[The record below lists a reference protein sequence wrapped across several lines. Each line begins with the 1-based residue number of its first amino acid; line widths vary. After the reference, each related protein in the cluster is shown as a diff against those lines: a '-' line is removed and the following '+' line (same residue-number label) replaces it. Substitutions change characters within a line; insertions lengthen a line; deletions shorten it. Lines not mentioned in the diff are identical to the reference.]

1 MSPCCV
7 ELSYAYFAAWVHGR
21 PRVSK
26 EKLDAYGRRAS
37 DEDRARS
44 EPQRRYVPSRIA
56 KATLSH
62 HRTSNRPLLLNGK
75 PREEPAELTV
85 AELLL
90 RLEMPSRGIAVEL
103 NQQIVPRNRHAEQML
118 RDGDR
123 IEIVS
128 LVGGG

>member
-1 MSPCCV
+1 V
-7 ELSYAYFAAWVHGR
+7 N
-21 PRVSK
+21 
-26 EKLDAYGRRAS
+26 
-37 DEDRARS
+37 
-44 EPQRRYVPSRIA
+44 I
-56 KATLSH
+56 
-62 HRTSNRPLLLNGK
+62 LLNGT

-85 AELLL
+85 AQLLA

-103 NQQIVPRNRHAEQML
+103 NQQVVPRNRHAEQKL

>member
-1 MSPCCV
+1 MN
-7 ELSYAYFAAWVHGR
+7 
-21 PRVSK
+21 
-26 EKLDAYGRRAS
+26 
-37 DEDRARS
+37 
-44 EPQRRYVPSRIA
+44 I
-56 KATLSH
+56 
-62 HRTSNRPLLLNGK
+62 LLNGT

-85 AELLL
+85 SELLA

-103 NQQIVPRNRHAEQML
+103 NEQIVPKNRHSELKL

>member
-1 MSPCCV
+1 V
-7 ELSYAYFAAWVHGR
+7 N
-21 PRVSK
+21 
-26 EKLDAYGRRAS
+26 
-37 DEDRARS
+37 
-44 EPQRRYVPSRIA
+44 I
-56 KATLSH
+56 
-62 HRTSNRPLLLNGK
+62 LLNGA

-85 AELLL
+85 AQLLV

-103 NQQIVPRNRHAEQML
+103 NQQIVPKSRHAEQKL

>member
-1 MSPCCV
+1 MAV
-7 ELSYAYFAAWVHGR
+7 KLAAVN
-21 PRVSK
+21 
-26 EKLDAYGRRAS
+26 
-37 DEDRARS
+37 
-44 EPQRRYVPSRIA
+44 I
-56 KATLSH
+56 
-62 HRTSNRPLLLNGK
+62 LLNGK

-85 AELLL
+85 AELLA

-103 NQQIVPRNRHAEQML
+103 NQQVVPRQRHGEQKL